1 MTPPAIDPAALA
13 GVHVPLGVVVALGL
27 LVAWHIV
34 VRVRR
39 LLTRQKVRPWRAWLT
54 LVMFPWTAIGL
65 VPRLWGEPLGL
76 AAEAAGLAFG
86 IALAL
91 LALRHARFE
100 ATPEGVFYTPDVRIG
115 IGLSLLLVGRVAW
128 RVVELAHSPDPL
140 AESPDAFI
148 QSPATL
154 IVLGAL
160 IGFYSLYAAGQL
172 RARRRLLRAPGP

>member
-1 MTPPAIDPAALA
+1 MTPPTLDPAALA
-13 GVHVPLGVVVALGL
+13 GVHVPAAAVVALVLFIG
-27 LVAWHIV
+27 WRIV

-39 LLTRQKVRPWRAWLT
+39 LLTRQKVRPWRAWLS
-54 LVMFPWTAIGL
+54 LVLFAWTGLGL
-65 VPRLWGEPLGL
+65 VPRLWGDPLGL
-76 AAEAAGLAFG
+76 AAEGAGLAFG
-86 IALAL
+86 LALAL

-128 RVVELAHSPDPL
+128 RVVELARSPDPL

-154 IVLGAL
+154 LVLGAL

-172 RARRRLLRAPGP
+172 RARRRLLRPPSR